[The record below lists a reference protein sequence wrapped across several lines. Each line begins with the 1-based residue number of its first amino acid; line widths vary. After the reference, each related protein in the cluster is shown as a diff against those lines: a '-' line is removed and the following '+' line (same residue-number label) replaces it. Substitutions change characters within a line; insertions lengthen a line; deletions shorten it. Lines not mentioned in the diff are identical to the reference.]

1 MLHQKIIQELQ
12 DIPEENLDALYE
24 MIHRFRLSLQKEQ
37 SQPRTPGLLT
47 GKLNSSLF
55 EPLPE
60 EELQA
65 WEWATSSTLTSY
77 CGGFLTIRNLKIKID
92 LSFRIQRTKFSSAVP
107 PLGKLPQCHRLGN
120 CHSATAW
127 EIATKYR
134 IGKLPEAAQIV
145 ADYHQILEQA
155 KFVEL
160 PIQATHALHAGN
172 LPIDHRD
179 PFDRMLM
186 AQAELENLPIITYDS
201 AFKTGRIQVIN

>member
-1 MLHQKIIQELQ
+1 MGMSYLIDTHILLWWLFDDPQLKDKDRAVIQN
-12 DIPEENLDALYE
+12 PENQILV
-24 MIHRFRLSLQKEQ
+24 S
-37 SQPRTPGLLT
+37 
-47 GKLNSSLF
+47 
-55 EPLPE
+55 
-60 EELQA
+60 
-65 WEWATSSTLTSY
+65 
-77 CGGFLTIRNLKIKID
+77 
-92 LSFRIQRTKFSSAVP
+92 
-107 PLGKLPQCHRLGN
+107 
-120 CHSATAW
+120 SATAW

-134 IGKLPEAAQIV
+134 IGKLPEAARIV

-186 AQAELENLPIITYDS
+186 AQAELEKLPIITYDS